1 MTITSE
7 ATERVSRADE
17 TSNRFAIKNRDWQ
30 GIPFHDFHTASSVA
44 DRANDKAA
52 D

>member
-1 MTITSE
+1 MAITSE
-7 ATERVSRADE
+7 ATKRVSRADE